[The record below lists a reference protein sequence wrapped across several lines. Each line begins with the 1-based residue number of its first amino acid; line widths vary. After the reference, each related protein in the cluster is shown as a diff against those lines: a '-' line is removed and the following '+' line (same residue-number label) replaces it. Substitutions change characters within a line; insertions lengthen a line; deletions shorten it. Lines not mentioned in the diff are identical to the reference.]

1 MSKKKLSVLL
11 FALFFF
17 AAMIFTVDYVAVNA
31 QHDCVGDGC
40 SVCAVLQLADN
51 IGDDHAFV
59 PSETSVRYARA
70 EELVT
75 FACDLSVAV
84 ASPVSRR
91 DILII

>member
-1 MSKKKLSVLL
+1 MSKKKISVIL

-40 SVCAVLQLADN
+40 TVCAVLELADN
-51 IGDDHAFV
+51 IGDDHTAAPAEAFV
-59 PSETSVRYARA
+59 QYDRA
-70 EELVT
+70 EVLVP
-75 FACDLSVAV
+75 FVSDLTVAA